1 MTKSEWANNL
11 LISEHFKDVFN
22 ELKEIEVSKIVN
34 SDQEDIQVRENAYL
48 MISAYN
54 QIYSSIEAM
63 ATDRK
68 IIEKRW
74 KIF

>member
-11 LISEHFKDVFN
+11 LASEHFKDVFDD
-22 ELKEIEVSKIVN
+22 LRSVEINKIT
-34 SDQEDIQVRENAYL
+34 SSGAGDIQTRENAYV

-54 QIYSSIEAM
+54 QIFSAIESM
-63 ATDRK
+63 AADKK
-68 IIEKRW
+68 IVEKRW

>member
-1 MTKSEWANNL
+1 MTRAEWALNL
-11 LISEHFKDVFN
+11 LQTEHFLEMFA
-22 ELKEIEVSKIVN
+22 ELKEIEVNKIVS
-34 SDQEDIQVRENAYL
+34 SDADELGKRENAYL
-48 MISAYN
+48 MINAYN

-63 ATDRK
+63 AADKK

>member
-1 MTKSEWANNL
+1 MTKTEWAINL
-11 LISEHFKDVFN
+11 LDSEYFKELFS
-22 ELKEIEVSKIVN
+22 ELKEIEVNKIVSSTPEN
-34 SDQEDIQVRENAYL
+34 IGERESAYQ

-63 ATDRK
+63 AADKK

-74 KIF
+74 KIW

>member
-1 MTKSEWANNL
+1 
-11 LISEHFKDVFN
+11 
-22 ELKEIEVSKIVN
+22 LKEIEVSKIVN
-34 SDQEDIQVRENAYL
+34 STPENIGERESAYQ

-63 ATDRK
+63 AADKK

-74 KIF
+74 KIW

>member
-1 MTKSEWANNL
+1 MTRTEWAINL
-11 LISEHFKDVFN
+11 LDSEHFKEVFN
-22 ELKEIEVSKIVN
+22 ELKEIEISKIVN
-34 SDQEDIQVRENAYL
+34 SQSDDINVREDAYR

-54 QIYSSIEAM
+54 QIYYGIEAM
-63 ATDRK
+63 AADKK

>member
-1 MTKSEWANNL
+1 MTKTEWAINL
-11 LISEHFKDVFN
+11 LDSEHFKELFS

-34 SDQEDIQVRENAYL
+34 SIPENIGERESAYQ

-63 ATDRK
+63 AADKK

-74 KIF
+74 KIW

>member
-1 MTKSEWANNL
+1 MTRTEWAINL
-11 LISEHFKDVFN
+11 LGSEHFKDLFN
-22 ELKEIEVSKIVN
+22 ELKDIEVNKIVN
-34 SDQEDIQVRENAYL
+34 SNKDDINERENAYM

-63 ATDRK
+63 AADAK

-74 KIF
+74 KIW

>member
-1 MTKSEWANNL
+1 MTRTEWANNL
-11 LISEHFKDVFN
+11 IVSEQFKEVFDDLRN
-22 ELKEIEVSKIVN
+22 IEIDKIV
-34 SDQEDIQVRENAYL
+34 SSKADDIKSRENAYV

-54 QIYSSIEAM
+54 QIYAAIESM
-63 ATDRK
+63 AADKK

>member
-1 MTKSEWANNL
+1 MTKSEFCNNL
-11 LISEHFKDVFN
+11 LVSEHFKDIFDDLRN
-22 ELKEIEVSKIVN
+22 IELDKIVSSN
-34 SDQEDIQVRENAYL
+34 SNDIQAREHAYV

-54 QIYSSIEAM
+54 QIYATIESM
-63 ATDRK
+63 AADKK

>member
-1 MTKSEWANNL
+1 MNRTEWAINL
-11 LISEHFKDVFN
+11 LDSEHFKEVFQ
-22 ELKEIEVSKIVN
+22 ELKEIEVNRIVN
-34 SDQEDIQVRENAYL
+34 SDSRDIDERENAYR

-63 ATDRK
+63 AADKK

-74 KIF
+74 KIW

>member
-1 MTKSEWANNL
+1 MTKSEWASNL
-11 LISEHFKDVFN
+11 LASEHFKEVFDD
-22 ELKEIEVSKIVN
+22 LRSMEINKIVSSN
-34 SDQEDIQVRENAYL
+34 ADDIQTRESAYV

-54 QIYSSIEAM
+54 QIFAAVESM
-63 ATDRK
+63 AADKK

>member
-1 MTKSEWANNL
+1 MNRTEWAINL
-11 LISEHFKDVFN
+11 LDSEHFKDLFN
-22 ELKEIEVSKIVN
+22 ELREIEVNRIIN
-34 SDQEDIQVRENAYL
+34 STQENIGERETAYR

-63 ATDRK
+63 AADKK

-74 KIF
+74 KIW

>member
-1 MTKSEWANNL
+1 MNRTEWAINL
-11 LISEHFKDVFN
+11 LDSEHFKDLFN
-22 ELKEIEVSKIVN
+22 ELREIEVNRIIN
-34 SDQEDIQVRENAYL
+34 SSQENIGERETAYL

-63 ATDRK
+63 AADKK

-74 KIF
+74 KIW

>member
-1 MTKSEWANNL
+1 MTRTEWAINL
-11 LISEHFKDVFN
+11 LDSEHFKELFN
-22 ELKEIEVSKIVN
+22 ELKDIEVNKIVN
-34 SDQEDIQVRENAYL
+34 SNKDDINERENAYM

-63 ATDRK
+63 AADAK

-74 KIF
+74 KIW

>member
-1 MTKSEWANNL
+1 MNRTEWAINL
-11 LISEHFKDVFN
+11 LDSEHFKELFN
-22 ELKEIEVSKIVN
+22 ELKEIEVSKIVSSTPEN
-34 SDQEDIQVRENAYL
+34 IGERESAYQ

-63 ATDRK
+63 AADKK

-74 KIF
+74 KIW

>member
-1 MTKSEWANNL
+1 MDRVEWAINL
-11 LISEHFKDVFN
+11 LDSEHFKDVFQ
-22 ELKEIEVSKIVN
+22 ELKEIEVGKIVN
-34 SDQEDIQVRENAYL
+34 SDPVNIDERENAYR

-63 ATDRK
+63 AADKK

-74 KIF
+74 KIW

>member
-1 MTKSEWANNL
+1 MTKTEWAINL
-11 LISEHFKDVFN
+11 LDSEHFKELFS

-34 SDQEDIQVRENAYL
+34 STPENIGERESAYQ

-63 ATDRK
+63 AADKK

-74 KIF
+74 KIW

>member
-1 MTKSEWANNL
+1 MTRTEWAINL
-11 LISEHFKDVFN
+11 LDSEHFKDLFN
-22 ELKEIEVSKIVN
+22 ELKNIEVNKIVN
-34 SDQEDIQVRENAYL
+34 SNKDDINERENAYM

-63 ATDRK
+63 AADAK

-74 KIF
+74 KIW

>member
-1 MTKSEWANNL
+1 MTRTEWAINL
-11 LISEHFKDVFN
+11 LDSEHFKEVFN

-34 SDQEDIQVRENAYL
+34 SDKDDINSREHAYM

-54 QIYSSIEAM
+54 QIYSGIEAM
-63 ATDRK
+63 AADKK

>member
-1 MTKSEWANNL
+1 MNRTEWAINL
-11 LISEHFKDVFN
+11 IDSEHFKDVFQ
-22 ELKEIEVSKIVN
+22 ELKEIEVNKIVN
-34 SDQEDIQVRENAYL
+34 SDPRNIDERENAYR

-63 ATDRK
+63 AADKK

-74 KIF
+74 KIW

>member
-1 MTKSEWANNL
+1 MTKTEWAINL
-11 LISEHFKDVFN
+11 LDSEHFKELFS

-34 SDQEDIQVRENAYL
+34 STPENIGERESAYQK
-48 MISAYN
+48 ISAYN

-63 ATDRK
+63 AADKK

-74 KIF
+74 KIW

>member
-1 MTKSEWANNL
+1 MNRTEWAINL
-11 LISEHFKDVFN
+11 LDSEHFKDLFN
-22 ELKEIEVSKIVN
+22 ELREIEVNRIIN
-34 SDQEDIQVRENAYL
+34 STQENIGERETAYL

-63 ATDRK
+63 AADKK

-74 KIF
+74 KIW

>member
-1 MTKSEWANNL
+1 MNRTEWAINL
-11 LISEHFKDVFN
+11 LDSEHFKELFN
-22 ELKEIEVSKIVN
+22 ELKEIEVSKIVSSSPEN
-34 SDQEDIQVRENAYL
+34 IGERESAYQ

-63 ATDRK
+63 AADKK

-74 KIF
+74 KIW

>member
-1 MTKSEWANNL
+1 MTRTEWAINL
-11 LISEHFKDVFN
+11 LDSEHFKDVFN
-22 ELKEIEVSKIVN
+22 ELKEIEISKIVN
-34 SDQEDIQVRENAYL
+34 SQSDDINVREDAYK

-54 QIYSSIEAM
+54 QIYSGIEAM
-63 ATDRK
+63 AADKK

>member
-1 MTKSEWANNL
+1 MNRTEWAINL
-11 LISEHFKDVFN
+11 LDSEHFKELFN
-22 ELKEIEVSKIVN
+22 ELKDIEVSKIVSSSPEN
-34 SDQEDIQVRENAYL
+34 IGERESAYQ

-63 ATDRK
+63 AADKK

-74 KIF
+74 KIW